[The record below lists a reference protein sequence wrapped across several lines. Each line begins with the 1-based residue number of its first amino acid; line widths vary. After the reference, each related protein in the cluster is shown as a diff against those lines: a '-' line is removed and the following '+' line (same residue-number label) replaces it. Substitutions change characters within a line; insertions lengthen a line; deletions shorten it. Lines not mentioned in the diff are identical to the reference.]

1 MPPGYSDRINH
12 ALAFA
17 AKHHDRQVR
26 KGTRLP
32 YLTNAA
38 NVAVILARYD
48 QDDSTVVAGILHDVV
63 EDCVGENYTGEML
76 EQRIGAKFG
85 AEVLETVLGVTLRRR
100 DDDGIEFSTEERRD
114 DVLERLGR
122 AGPAGLWVCAAD
134 ALHNAHTILTDLR
147 RTVDP
152 DTVWGRFTAGREGTV
167 RWYRAVHDRL
177 RDVGFDAPIV
187 DELGA
192 SVDSLERWT
201 DPGDALRSAVFGADE
216 DATGTV

>member
-48 QDDSTVVAGILHDVV
+48 QDESTVVAGILHDVV

-85 AEVLETVLGVTLRRR
+85 AEVLDTVLGVTLRRR
-100 DDDGIEFSTEERRD
+100 DDDGMEFATDERRD
-114 DVLERLGR
+114 DLLERLGQ
-122 AGPAGLWVCAAD
+122 AKPSGLWVCAAD
-134 ALHNAHTILTDLR
+134 ALHNAHSILTDLR
-147 RTVDP
+147 RTVEP
-152 DTVWGRFTAGREGTV
+152 DTVWNRFAAGHDGTV

-177 RDVGFDAPIV
+177 RAVGFDAPIV
-187 DELGA
+187 DELRDA
-192 SVDSLERWT
+192 VESLERWT

-216 DATGTV
+216 G

>member
-48 QDDSTVVAGILHDVV
+48 QDESTVVAGILHDVV
-63 EDCVGENYTGEML
+63 EDYVGENYTGAML
-76 EQRIGAKFG
+76 EQRIGTKFG
-85 AEVLETVLGVTLRRR
+85 ADVLDAVLGVTQRRR
-100 DDDGIEFSTEERRD
+100 DDDGIEFSAEERRD
-114 DVLERLGR
+114 DVLERLRR
-122 AGPAGLWVCAAD
+122 AKPAGLWVCAAD
-134 ALHNAHTILTDLR
+134 ALHNAHTILSDLR
-147 RTVDP
+147 RTVEP
-152 DTVWGRFTAGREGTV
+152 DTVWNRFAAGQDGTV

-177 RDVGFDAPIV
+177 RAVGFDAPIV
-187 DELGA
+187 DELRE
-192 SVDSLERWT
+192 SVESLERWT
-201 DPGDALRSAVFGADE
+201 DAGEALRSAVFG
-216 DATGTV
+216 